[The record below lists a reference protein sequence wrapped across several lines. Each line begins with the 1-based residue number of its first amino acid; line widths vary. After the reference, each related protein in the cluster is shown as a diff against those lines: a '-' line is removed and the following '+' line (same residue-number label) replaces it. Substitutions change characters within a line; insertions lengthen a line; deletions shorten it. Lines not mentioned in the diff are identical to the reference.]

1 MNESDS
7 YNSWLIAV
15 SLDLTAISD
24 VYRNMPEIQHL
35 LNRIGFGPRPGD
47 VERIQ
52 QLGADKFLEQQLH
65 PEHIDDQAAEELL
78 AGLPSVRMNAPELI
92 RKYPQPQ
99 QLARRLG
106 VNAADPEGR
115 RRMQEMLRD
124 MGMSPPQQLLQELQ
138 AQKIIRAVHS
148 QRQLQEVMTGFWFNH
163 FNIYWNKNADRW
175 LTTGFEMHTIRPH
188 VLGKF
193 KDLLMATA
201 KNPAMLFY
209 LDNHLSSSIK
219 GINENYGRELME
231 LHTLGVDGGYTQRDV
246 QEVAR
251 AFTGWSIDRPQMSGQ
266 FIFRPRIHAFGEK
279 IVLGHKINGGG
290 IRDGEEVI
298 DILARHPSTARFIS
312 TKLVRKFVSDD
323 PPPDLV
329 RHVSDVF
336 MKTDGDIREMMTVII
351 TSREFNSPETAGAK
365 TKTPLEYVASAI
377 RSLDG
382 QTDGSRQ
389 VAQAIGRMGEAL
401 YQCQPPAGYPDRGD
415 HWMSSGAVLERLNF
429 AVALTAN
436 KIPGTSVRFDE
447 PVKTVVSRLGSPQ
460 FQKR

>member
-1 MNESDS
+1 
-7 YNSWLIAV
+7 
-15 SLDLTAISD
+15 
-24 VYRNMPEIQHL
+24 MPDTKHL
-35 LNRIGFGPRPGD
+35 LNRIAFGPRPGD
-47 VERIQ
+47 IERIQ
-52 QLGADKFLEQQLH
+52 QLGADKYLEQQLH
-65 PEHIDDQAAEELL
+65 PDRIEDHAAEELL
-78 AGLPSVRMNAPELI
+78 AGLPSIRMNTPEI
-92 RKYPQPQ
+92 MSKYPQPQ

-106 VNAADPEGR
+106 LKAGDPGAR
-115 RRMQEMLRD
+115 RQVQEMLRD
-124 MGMSPPQQLLQELQ
+124 KGMSPPQQLLQELQ
-138 AQKIIRAVHS
+138 AHKIILAVHS
-148 QRQLQEVMTGFWFNH
+148 QRQLQEVMTDFWFNH

-188 VLGKF
+188 VFGKF

-201 KNPAMLFY
+201 KSPAMLFY

-266 FIFRPRIHAFGEK
+266 FMFRPRIHVFGEK
-279 IVLGHKINGGG
+279 IVLGHRINAGGV
-290 IRDGEEVI
+290 RDGEEVI

-323 PPPDLV
+323 PPPNLVTHIADL
-329 RHVSDVF
+329 F
-336 MKTDGDIREMMTVII
+336 QKTDGDIREMMSAIL
-351 TSREFNSPETAGAK
+351 TSKEFNAPESAGAK
-365 TKTPLEYVASAI
+365 TKTPFEYVASAI
-377 RSLDG
+377 RSLGG

-389 VAQAIGRMGEAL
+389 LAQAIGRMGQPL

-436 KIPGTSVRFDE
+436 KLPGTEVKFDE
-447 PVKTVVSRLGSPQ
+447 PVKTVVSTLGSPE